1 MSATEID
8 IETWCDE
15 MLPDLY
21 DEGMFDYEEI
31 SEEVWEGV
39 SQAMGFLEDAFSDE
53 EERDS
58 MEDTLIEAAR
68 DWFRA
73 HHNLQLDLIAPLS
86 ADDIHDLCSRPQT
99 AQHSADWYSQRRN
112 RLTASEFNQILD
124 GRRGA
129 LLRQKVAPVVE
140 GAATDRPFAS
150 PVGIAQSDGDM
161 NATTWGHRF
170 ESVVRDIYEQE
181 LAGPGSVN
189 DSLGRFTHA
198 RIPWISASPDG
209 IVTKGPLAGRLLEIK
224 APKTRQ
230 PGDFVPPEY
239 YVQMQIQMEVC
250 DVDVVDFVEAQF
262 AQRPVAALTAE
273 DKKAIK
279 KASWKGRIEV
289 RGTLENP
296 TYRYT
301 KAVEDLEDAIFPDET
316 DAPLLEQTV
325 WWLVGWYPRT
335 VLRNKI
341 WWHTIGWPN
350 AELFWAEVLSL
361 REVVPLK
368 STSDV
373 IEHVGG
379 GWMGQA

>member
-1 MSATEID
+1 MSAAETD
-8 IETWCDE
+8 VETWCE
-15 MLPDLY
+15 ELLPDLY
-21 DEGMFDYEEI
+21 DEGMFDSEEI

-39 SQAMGFLEDAFSDE
+39 SQAMGFLDEIEDED
-53 EERDS
+53 ERDS
-58 MEDTLIEAAR
+58 LADMLTEAAR

-73 HHNLQLDLIAPLS
+73 HHNLQLELISPLS
-86 ADDIHDLCSRPQT
+86 ADEVHAICSRPQT

-112 RLTASEFNQILD
+112 RLTASEFSQILD

-129 LLRQKVAPVVE
+129 LLRQKVAPVPE
-140 GAATDRPFAS
+140 GGATDRPFAS

-170 ESVVRDIYEQE
+170 ESIVRDIYEQE

-230 PGDFVPPEY
+230 PGDFVPAEY

-262 AQRPVAALTAE
+262 AQRPVAALTTE

-289 RGTLENP
+289 RGSLEEP
-296 TYRYT
+296 VYRYT

-316 DAPLLEQTV
+316 DAPLLEDTV

-341 WWHTIGWPN
+341 WWQTIGWPN

-361 REVVPLK
+361 REMAP
-368 STSDV
+368 STNV
-373 IEHVGG
+373 IEHVH

>member
-1 MSATEID
+1 MSAAETD
-8 IETWCDE
+8 IETWCE
-15 MLPDLY
+15 ELLPDLY
-21 DEGMFDYEEI
+21 DEGMFDSEDI

-39 SQAMGFLEDAFSDE
+39 SQAMGFLDEIEDED
-53 EERDS
+53 ERDS
-58 MEDTLIEAAR
+58 LADTLTEAAR
-68 DWFRA
+68 DWFRV
-73 HHNLQLDLIAPLS
+73 HHNLQLELISPLS
-86 ADDIHDLCSRPQT
+86 ADEVHAICSRPQT

-112 RLTASEFNQILD
+112 RLTASEFSQILD

-129 LLRQKVAPVVE
+129 LLRQKVAPITE

-170 ESVVRDIYEQE
+170 ESIVRDIYEQE

-189 DSLGRFTHA
+189 DTLGRFTHA

-230 PGDFVPPEY
+230 PGDFVPVEY

-250 DVDVVDFVEAQF
+250 DLDVVDFVEAQF
-262 AQRPVAALTAE
+262 AQRPVASLTAE
-273 DKKAIK
+273 DKTAVA

-289 RGTLENP
+289 RGSLEEP
-296 TYRYT
+296 VYRYT
-301 KAVEDLEDAIFPDET
+301 KAVEDLEDAIFPNET
-316 DAPLLEQTV
+316 DAPLLEDTV

-341 WWHTIGWPN
+341 WWQTIGWPN
-350 AELFWAEVLSL
+350 AELFWAEALSL
-361 REVVPLK
+361 REVTP
-368 STSDV
+368 STNV

-379 GWMGQA
+379 WMGQA